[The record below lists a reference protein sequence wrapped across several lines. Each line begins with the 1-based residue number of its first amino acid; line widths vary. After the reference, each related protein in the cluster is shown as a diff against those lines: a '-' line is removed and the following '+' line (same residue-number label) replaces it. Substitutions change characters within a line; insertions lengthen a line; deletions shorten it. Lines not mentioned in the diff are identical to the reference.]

1 MTAAVIA
8 AAGQSSRMGEFK
20 PLLPLGGSTI
30 IARTI
35 QTLKEAGAAPVLV
48 VTGYNSA
55 VLEEY
60 LAGQDILLVKNEEFA
75 RTDMLASLKL
85 GLSSLP
91 GGWGR
96 VFLGPA
102 DSPLA
107 SPKTL
112 TRMLAVPARAVCP
125 LCGGEKGRPLLLD
138 REAAAQVLAWNGP
151 GGLRGLLDSG
161 ALEEVRLETGDPGVL
176 LDADTP
182 QEYQRL
188 LDYAKEALRHPQ

>member
-8 AAGQSSRMGEFK
+8 AAGQSSRMGDFK

-35 QTLKEAGAAPVLV
+35 RTLKEAGAAPVLV

-55 VLEEY
+55 LLEEY
-60 LAGQDILLVKNEEFA
+60 LACQDVLLVRNENFA
-75 RTDMLASLKL
+75 HTDMLASLKL
-85 GLSSLP
+85 GLSALP
-91 GGWGR
+91 EGWNR

-107 SPKTL
+107 SPHTL

-161 ALEEVRLETGDPGVL
+161 ALAEVRLETGDFGVL

-182 QEYQRL
+182 QEYRRL
-188 LDYAKEALRHPQ
+188 LDYANEALHHFQ

>member
-8 AAGQSSRMGEFK
+8 AAGRSSRMGAFK

-35 QTLKEAGAAPVLV
+35 RTLKEAGSSPVLV

-55 VLEEY
+55 LLEEH
-60 LAGQDILLVKNEEFA
+60 LAGQDVLLVRNDNFA
-75 RTDMLASLKL
+75 HTDMLASLKL
-85 GLSSLP
+85 GLAALP
-91 GGWGR
+91 EDWNR

-107 SPKTL
+107 SPQTL

-125 LCGGEKGRPLLLD
+125 LCGGKKGRPLLLD

-188 LDYAKEALRHPQ
+188 LDYANETLRHPQ